1 MTLNGYDISAFQGA
15 LNPAAVPGDFVIVKA
30 TGGDGYVNPN
40 FRAQVQAA
48 RNAGKLVGIYH
59 FARDGYTGATA
70 QSEAAW
76 FIRNAGDLLD
86 GSVLAVLDWEAD
98 NQTDVAYA
106 KAWLDIVTTQTGV
119 KPVIYMSF
127 ATIKAADWSSVA
139 NADYGLWEAAYV
151 LGYQQINGYN
161 PPSGLAAIPYWST
174 RCMWQYT
181 SVGRL
186 PGWGDNLDLDIF
198 YGDASTWAAYAAKN
212 GTIQPASGG
221 TATPIPEDDM
231 SYSQWSNADKI
242 QLYCDIWGLPG
253 GSNPNGA
260 GLPGAPLIIDRE
272 TNLGAWPETH
282 LGSVRQRLDA
292 SLGGALAGVDG
303 DVKGISVSL
312 TDAQLQALGADV
324 AAKLPASPTKDE
336 IAAAVLAAIK
346 AQANK

>member
-1 MTLNGYDISAFQGA
+1 VTLNGYDISAYQGS
-15 LNPAAVPGDFVIVKA
+15 LSPAAVPGDFVIVKA

-59 FARDGYTGATA
+59 FARDGYTAATA

-98 NQTDVAYA
+98 NQTDVGYA
-106 KAWLDIVTTQTGV
+106 KAWLDTVTAQTGV
-119 KPVIYMSF
+119 KPIIYMSF

-161 PPSGLAAIPYWST
+161 PPAGLADIPYWST

-198 YGDASTWAAYAAKN
+198 YGDATTWAAYAAKVGASIN
-212 GTIQPASGG
+212 PQSTTITPEADMPLTPDDAKLVAEEILNYDLVRQGDGQTGT
-221 TATPIPEDDM
+221 
-231 SYSQWSNADKI
+231 
-242 QLYCDIWGLPG
+242 
-253 GSNPNGA
+253 
-260 GLPGAPLIIDRE
+260 
-272 TNLGAWPETH
+272 TNL
-282 LGSVRQRLDA
+282 R
-292 SLGGALAGVDG
+292 ALVQWFDNAVSNIVNTVDG
-303 DVKGISVSL
+303 HVDAAVKAIPAGSVSL
-312 TDAQLQALGADV
+312 TDAQVQSLADKLT
-324 AAKLPASPTKDE
+324 ASLPA
-336 IAAAVLAAIK
+336 ANLALLK
-346 AQANK
+346 SKL

>member
-1 MTLNGYDISAFQGA
+1 MTLNGYDISAYQGS

-59 FARDGYTGATA
+59 FARDGYTAATA

-86 GSVLAVLDWEAD
+86 GTVLAVLDWEAD
-98 NQTDVAYA
+98 NQTDVGYA
-106 KAWLDIVTTQTGV
+106 HAWLDTVTAQTGV

-127 ATIKAADWSSVA
+127 ATIKAANWAPVA

-161 PPSGLAAIPYWST
+161 PPAGLADIPYWST

-186 PGWGDNLDLDIF
+186 PGWGDNLDLDVF
-198 YGDASTWAAYAAKN
+198 YGDASTWAAYCAKN
-212 GTIQPASGG
+212 GVIQPASSGG
-221 TATPIPEDDM
+221 ITPEDDM
-231 SYSQWSNADKI
+231 
-242 QLYCDIWGLPG
+242 
-253 GSNPNGA
+253 
-260 GLPGAPLIIDRE
+260 
-272 TNLGAWPETH
+272 
-282 LGSVRQRLDA
+282 
-292 SLGGALAGVDG
+292 
-303 DVKGISVSL
+303 L
-312 TDAQLQALGADV
+312 TDAQAAQLAYLASPQFKIDLWTVADGPEADARAKFEAEITAKVWGYVNAALGTDDAYQILRNAAAPGSVTLTDAQVQELGTDV
-324 AAKLPASPTKDE
+324 AAKLPASPTKDD

>member
-1 MTLNGYDISAFQGA
+1 MTLNGYDISAYQGS

-59 FARDGYTGATA
+59 FARDGYTAATA

-86 GSVLAVLDWEAD
+86 GTVLAVLDWEAD
-98 NQTDVAYA
+98 NETDVAYA
-106 KAWLDIVTTQTGV
+106 KAWLDEVTAATGV

-127 ATIKAADWSSVA
+127 KTIQAANWAPVA

-161 PPSGLAAIPYWST
+161 PPAGLADIPYWST

-186 PGWGDNLDLDIF
+186 PGWDDNLDLDIF
-198 YGDASTWAAYAAKN
+198 YGDASTWAAYCAKN
-212 GTIQPASGG
+212 GVILAATGTTPTPEEDMPLTPDDAKLVAETILNYDLVRQGDGQTG
-221 TATPIPEDDM
+221 T
-231 SYSQWSNADKI
+231 
-242 QLYCDIWGLPG
+242 
-253 GSNPNGA
+253 
-260 GLPGAPLIIDRE
+260 
-272 TNLGAWPETH
+272 TNLRALVQWFDNAVANEVNAVNSHIDTALKALP
-282 LGSVRQRLDA
+282 A
-292 SLGGALAGVDG
+292 GGAF
-303 DVKGISVSL
+303 
-312 TDAQLQALGADV
+312 TDAQVQALADKLT
-324 AAKLPASPTKDE
+324 ASLPAAD
-336 IAAAVLAAIK
+336 LALLK
-346 AQANK
+346 SKL

>member
-1 MTLNGYDISAFQGA
+1 MTLNGYDISAYQGS

-40 FRAQVQAA
+40 FRAQIQAA

-59 FARDGYTGATA
+59 FARDGYTAATA
-70 QSEAAW
+70 QSEAVW

-98 NQTDVAYA
+98 NQTDVGYA
-106 KAWLDIVTTQTGV
+106 KAWLDTVTAQTGV

-161 PPSGLAAIPYWST
+161 PPAGLADIPYWST

-186 PGWGDNLDLDIF
+186 PGWGDNLDLDVF
-198 YGDASTWAAYAAKN
+198 YGDATTWAAYAAKN
-212 GTIQPASGG
+212 GVILAATG
-221 TATPIPEDDM
+221 TTPIQEDDVALTQDD
-231 SYSQWSNADKI
+231 YTKIAEAVLNYDLVRQGDGQTGTTNLRAIVQWFDNAVGNIVNAVDGHIDAAVKSIPNGQVTLSDAQVQALADK
-242 QLYCDIWGLPG
+242 L
-253 GSNPNGA
+253 
-260 GLPGAPLIIDRE
+260 
-272 TNLGAWPETH
+272 T
-282 LGSVRQRLDA
+282 A
-292 SLGGALAGVDG
+292 SLPAADLALL
-303 DVKGISVSL
+303 KS
-312 TDAQLQALGADV
+312 
-324 AAKLPASPTKDE
+324 KL
-336 IAAAVLAAIK
+336 
-346 AQANK
+346 